1 MKTLHYNHPFAL
13 ENGQTLSGIDI
24 AYHSFGTLNADKTNV
39 VWVCHA
45 LTADSD
51 VCSWWSGL
59 FGEGCL
65 FDPSEYFIICANN
78 LGSCYGT
85 TGPLSFDKSTGQ
97 VPFSSFP
104 HITIRDMVKAHDLL
118 RVHLGIEKIAVVIG
132 GSQGGQQV
140 LEWNV
145 QQPDLFERTIVL
157 ASNVRH
163 SAWGIAFNESQR
175 LAIKAD
181 RTYYAHLPTGGEKGL
196 AAARSIALLSYRHYN
211 CYNSAQNDPDQEKTN
226 DLRAAAYQRYQGQK
240 LAARFNAY
248 SYVTLLNA
256 MDSHHLGRGRENV
269 ETALQRITAR
279 CLIIGISSDLLFPP
293 QEQLF
298 ISRHIENSEL
308 KIIESA
314 YGHDGFLTET
324 TQLSSLIGNFLNRD
338 PKTSNETFNFLN
350 TLNYL

>member
-1 MKTLHYNHPFAL
+1 MKTLHYNHPFTL

-24 AYHSFGTLNADKTNV
+24 AYHCFGTLNRKKTNV

-51 VCSWWSGL
+51 VCRWWAGL

-65 FDPSEYFIICANN
+65 FDPSNYFIVCANN

-85 TGPLSFDKSTGQ
+85 TGPVSHNKSTGQ
-97 VPFSSFP
+97 PLFSAFP
-104 HITIRDMVKAHDLL
+104 HITIRDMVKAHELL
-118 RVHLGIEKIAVVIG
+118 RAHLGIEKIAIVIG

-145 QQPDLFERTIVL
+145 QQPELFEQVVVL
-157 ASNVRH
+157 ATNAHH

-181 RTYYAHLPTGGEKGL
+181 RTYYAHLPNGGEKGL
-196 AAARSIALLSYRHYN
+196 AAARSVALLSYRHYS
-211 CYNSAQNDPDQEKTN
+211 CYNHAQSEPDQEKTN
-226 DLRAAAYQRYQGQK
+226 DLRAASYQRYQGQK

-256 MDSHHLGRGRENV
+256 MDSHHLARGRENL
-269 ETALQRITAR
+269 ETALKRITAR
-279 CLIIGISSDLLFPP
+279 CLVIGISSDLLFPP

-298 ISRHIENSEL
+298 IARHIADSEL
-308 KIIESA
+308 NIIESI

-324 TQLSSLIGNFLNRD
+324 AQISRLISAFLNKPAR
-338 PKTSNETFNFLN
+338 TSEETSHLLN